1 MMIAK
6 DFKWGSLVL
15 NCENLG
21 DYRQSKIERL
31 YNGNTINPQ
40 FKGIWAPIDGRIFN
54 LSLKVNL

>member
-6 DFKWGSLVL
+6 DFKWGSVVL

-21 DYRQSKIERL
+21 DYRQSKIESL
-31 YNGNTINPQ
+31 YTGNIQNPA
-40 FKGIWAPIDGRIFN
+40 FKGIWAPIDGRILN